1 MTDRGKPKA
10 GFPRS
15 LENAGAFPTF
25 PPHDHYDSPS
35 TKGTNLRRYKR
46 ENRFYLTQAG
56 HLGHNRFT
64 GVASLRARYRHRPE
78 SLSTSRR
85 NALSTSPEYASP
97 CSARAR
103 KLPSDPGAG
112 TLGSCPETKER
123 HASPASSRTSAIRMW
138 ILRMAYLSVAR
149 PGTHVSEPRTKGLY
163 TRTVFQGAIGQGYSA
178 TGQRRAASSRSTC
191 RARAGGAA

>member
-25 PPHDHYDSPS
+25 PPHDDYDSPS
-35 TKGTNLRRYKR
+35 TKGTTLRRYNR
-46 ENRFYLTQAG
+46 ENRFYLTQAD

-85 NALSTSPEYASP
+85 NALSTSPEYAHE
-97 CSARAR
+97 
-103 KLPSDPGAG
+103 DPGPRVPRRRVAR
-112 TLGSCPETKER
+112 LGRRLHPATCRTHPRSLGCPEPVAPTAAHVKYGVGLTLTVQVHGIEK
-123 HASPASSRTSAIRMW
+123 PAK
-138 ILRMAYLSVAR
+138 ILAD
-149 PGTHVSEPRTKGLY
+149 
-163 TRTVFQGAIGQGYSA
+163 
-178 TGQRRAASSRSTC
+178 
-191 RARAGGAA
+191 

>member
-25 PPHDHYDSPS
+25 PPHDDYDSPS
-35 TKGTNLRRYKR
+35 TKGTNLRRYNR
-46 ENRFYLTQAG
+46 ENRFYLTQAD

-85 NALSTSPEYASP
+85 NALSTSPEYAS
-97 CSARAR
+97 SV
-103 KLPSDPGAG
+103 
-112 TLGSCPETKER
+112 PEAK
-123 HASPASSRTSAIRMW
+123 
-138 ILRMAYLSVAR
+138 
-149 PGTHVSEPRTKGLY
+149 GVSG
-163 TRTVFQGAIGQGYSA
+163 
-178 TGQRRAASSRSTC
+178 RRQDAAS
-191 RARAGGAA
+191 G